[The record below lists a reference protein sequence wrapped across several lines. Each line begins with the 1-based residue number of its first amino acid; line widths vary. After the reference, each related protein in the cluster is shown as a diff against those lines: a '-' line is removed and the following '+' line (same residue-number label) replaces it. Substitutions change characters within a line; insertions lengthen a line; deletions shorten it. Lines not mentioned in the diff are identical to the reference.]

1 LETEMTTHKNTKQHT
16 TIAALLLFSI
26 GLLFSSNSFAWTHKI
41 GDKYGGGIVF
51 YVYDGGLH
59 GLIAARADQST
70 LIQWFNGTF
79 KFTGSTGDGVNA
91 GAMNTAM
98 IVATQ
103 INDTPG
109 GNFAAKVCADYS
121 VKGADGVTYGD
132 WYLPSKIELNLL
144 YKQRNVVGGFAHEWY
159 WSSTEELSYGV
170 GDPINSIMAWS
181 QNFQWGYQSDDH
193 NKQNIFRVRAIR
205 AF

>member
-1 LETEMTTHKNTKQHT
+1 MTTHKNTKQHT
-16 TIAALLLFSI
+16 TIATLLLFSI
-26 GLLFSSNSFAWTHKI
+26 GLLFSCNSFAWTHHI
-41 GDKYGGGIVF
+41 GEKYGGGIVF

-59 GLIAARADQST
+59 GLIAARTDQSRG
-70 LIQWFNGTF
+70 IQWYNGIP
-79 KFTGSTGDGVNA
+79 KFTGATGDGVNA

-103 INDTPG
+103 IDDTPG

-132 WYLPSKIELNLL
+132 WYLPSKAELNLL
-144 YKQRNVVGGFAHEWY
+144 YKQKAVVGGFANNSY
-159 WSSTEELSYGV
+159 WSSTERDSQYAWYQDFDYRGAGYGAKVV
-170 GDPINSIMAWS
+170 G
-181 QNFQWGYQSDDH
+181 QL
-193 NKQNIFRVRAIR
+193 VRAVR